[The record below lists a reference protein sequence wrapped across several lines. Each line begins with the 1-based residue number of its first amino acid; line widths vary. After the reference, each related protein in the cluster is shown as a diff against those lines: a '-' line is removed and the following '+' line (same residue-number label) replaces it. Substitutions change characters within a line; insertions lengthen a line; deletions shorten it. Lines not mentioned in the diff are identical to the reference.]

1 MGWTMST
8 RDRIEE
14 AVKALLR
21 EIAKASDDEDVTQQA
36 REDIKRLYFGIHWQL
51 GKFNQP
57 DGPDPFTGGG
67 PTRED
72 LEGTVRHDIG

>member
-1 MGWTMST
+1 MGEDSAGADGYGG
-8 RDRIEE
+8 RH
-14 AVKALLR
+14 
-21 EIAKASDDEDVTQQA
+21 EDVTQQA

>member
-1 MGWTMST
+1 MTT

-14 AVKALLR
+14 AVKALLV
-21 EIAKASDDEDVTQQA
+21 EIAKAADDEDVMQQA
-36 REDIKRLYFGIHWQL
+36 REDIKRLYFGIHWEL

-57 DGPDPFTGGG
+57 DDPDPFTDGG

-72 LEGTVRHDIG
+72 LEGTVTHDIG